1 MYGRRPLSGITRVS
15 GFSFH
20 DNPCKL
26 DTPITGRRNIYPKEK
41 KTLKISIVKH
51 RIFNL
56 DTKYILI
63 GYANFPTGQIKI
75 FNIITKA
82 DITSCSSVD

>member
-1 MYGRRPLSGITRVS
+1 MTAAGTSNGVANQCEALDRPDHMIHINTERHVNLHITFLYGSRPLSGITRES

-41 KTLKISIVKH
+41 KTLKISI
-51 RIFNL
+51 
-56 DTKYILI
+56 
-63 GYANFPTGQIKI
+63 IK
-75 FNIITKA
+75 T
-82 DITSCSSVD
+82 